1 MTKKRNKYIIVRDDG
16 DKNTLLG
23 VTSSLK
29 KAKKAT
35 TETVKSIISQ
45 YEISD
50 KELDTTKD
58 VITIHVNTE
67 KTITIKRMK
76 FVEDTININK

>member
-16 DKNTLLG
+16 NKNTLLG
-23 VTSSLK
+23 VISSLK

-76 FVEDTININK
+76 FVEDTININT